1 MNSWKVAQA
10 LLDHLRATQGAHHA
24 MLDLEK
30 RSQTDLD
37 TLHALYQQLA
47 EKARR
52 AKERSD
58 METSMSHTSPPS
70 FFYHRHNQT
79 PRLGEMFLKMKYSI
93 QEFSGTSGL

>member
-10 LLDHLRATQGAHHA
+10 LLDHIRATQGAHHA

-37 TLHALYQQLA
+37 KLHALYQQLA

-58 METSMSHTSPPS
+58 TETP
-70 FFYHRHNQT
+70 T
-79 PRLGEMFLKMKYSI
+79 PRVKQCVRRSRRSRITFTLT
-93 QEFSGTSGL
+93 Q

>member
-52 AKERSD
+52 AKERLD
-58 METSMSHTSPPS
+58 MDTL
-70 FFYHRHNQT
+70 T
-79 PRLGEMFLKMKYSI
+79 PRWVK
-93 QEFSGTSGL
+93 QCVR